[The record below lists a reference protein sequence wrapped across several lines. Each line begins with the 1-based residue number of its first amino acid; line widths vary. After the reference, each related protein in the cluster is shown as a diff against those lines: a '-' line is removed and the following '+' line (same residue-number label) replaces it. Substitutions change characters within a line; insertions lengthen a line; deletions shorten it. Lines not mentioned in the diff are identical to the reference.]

1 MQKNIERAEKA
12 AKNFGL
18 ELSFDLDVDEVNT
31 IADTLIKANEIQNKP
46 RNVASLNIDKK
57 TLIWYLEEF
66 RPQIDF

>member
-31 IADTLIKANEIQNKP
+31 IADTLIKANEIQNQTTK
-46 RNVASLNIDKK
+46 RRQF
-57 TLIWYLEEF
+57 EH
-66 RPQIDF
+66 